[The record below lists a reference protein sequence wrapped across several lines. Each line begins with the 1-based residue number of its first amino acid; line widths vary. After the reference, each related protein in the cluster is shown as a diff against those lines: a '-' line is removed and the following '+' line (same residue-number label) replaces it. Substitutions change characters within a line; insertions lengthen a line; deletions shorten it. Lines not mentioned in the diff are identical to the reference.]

1 MKRQWTRTRTSPPQS
16 QRGTSL
22 LVGLVMLVLLT
33 LMAISAFESSNVN
46 LRVVGNMQARQE
58 TLSAAQTAIE
68 TLLSSAAFIK
78 IASPPPAVVVGLN
91 GANYSVAFSPVPTCV
106 STVDIPTEDLDPLNA
121 EDFKCIPSAAIQQS
135 GILITGAPLPPSY
148 CSNTRWKV
156 TASATDQTAG
166 TTNAVTTLEQG
177 VAVRVSKAKAL
188 TNCP

>member
-1 MKRQWTRTRTSPPQS
+1 MKTKKTWASSPRS

-68 TLLSSAAFIK
+68 NLLSSAAFIN
-78 IASPPPAVVVGLN
+78 IASPPAAVVVGLN
-91 GANYSVAFSPVPTCV
+91 AANYNVNFLPVPSCV
-106 STVDIPTEDLDPLNA
+106 STVDIPTEDLDPTNP
-121 EDFKCIPSAAIQQS
+121 EDFKCIPSAALQQS
-135 GILITGAPLPPSY
+135 GIFITGIPLPPSY

-156 TASATDQTAG
+156 TASAADQTAG
-166 TTNAVTTLEQG
+166 TTNAVTKLEQG

>member
-1 MKRQWTRTRTSPPQS
+1 MKRTGTSTSSPRS

-33 LMAISAFESSNVN
+33 LMAISAFESSNIN
-46 LRVVGNMQARQE
+46 LRVVGNMQQRQE

-68 TLLSSAAFIK
+68 TLLSSAAFII
-78 IASPPPAVVVGLN
+78 IASPPAPVSVTLN
-91 GANYSVAFSPVPTCV
+91 GAAYDVAFTPAPSCV
-106 STVDIPTEDLDPLNA
+106 STVDIPTEDLNPLNA
-121 EDFKCIPSAAIQQS
+121 EDLKCIPSAAIQQS

-156 TASATDQTAG
+156 TASASPNALG
-166 TTNAVTTLEQG
+166 TGAVTTLEQG

-188 TNCP
+188 TDCP